1 MTDQFPLI
9 EQALQV
15 LTMDVVINL
24 TEHVQTLEIKPN
36 GQLFSAYRDID
47 QTILIG
53 YSEDMAT
60 VQLSLRQR
68 NFVTSGKRRGTK
80 KEYRLLLQTLKD
92 LNFQATYN
100 DSCFSISNNFIQK
113 LIDLNWP
120 VGNIKTTITQS
131 LHEKIHE

>member
-24 TEHVQTLEIKPN
+24 TEHVQTLEMMPN

-47 QTILIG
+47 QTILVG
-53 YSEDMAT
+53 YSEDLAT
-60 VQLSLRQR
+60 EQLCLRQR
-68 NFVTSGKRRGTK
+68 NFVTLGKRRGTK

-92 LNFQATYN
+92 LNIQATHN
-100 DSCFSISNNFIQK
+100 DSCFSISNNFIQQ

-120 VGNIKTTITQS
+120 VGNIKPTITQS
-131 LHEKIHE
+131 LHRKNS

>member
-24 TEHVQTLEIKPN
+24 TEHVQTLEMKPN
-36 GQLFSAYRDID
+36 GHLFSAYRDID
-47 QTILIG
+47 QMILIG

-60 VQLSLRQR
+60 EQLGLRQR

-100 DSCFSISNNFIQK
+100 DSCFSISNIFVQQ
-113 LIDLNWP
+113 LMDLNWP
-120 VGNIKTTITQS
+120 VGHIKTTIT
-131 LHEKIHE
+131 